1 MELTLGDGVCFGND
15 GNYVDLK
22 KGQKKTKKELNIKG
36 TVAFIRQKNVFNSH
50 PIASLCWRW
59 A

>member
-1 MELTLGDGVCFGND
+1 MELTFGDGVRFGND

-36 TVAFIRQKNVFNSH
+36 TVAFIRQKMYLIH
-50 PIASLCWRW
+50 TQ
-59 A
+59 